1 MSCLSE
7 ISDFSM
13 DIMDG
18 MDISDDE
25 IDFSAFDDA
34 FDDPME
40 ELHELLNIEDAHRDI
55 SLVEPMAVE
64 SNSTLMNN
72 NDQTVK
78 FQDCFDTQR
87 EMLSSNYHITNDTQR
102 TEEPEEITPDQ
113 QEVTT
118 DPKDLDLQI
127 QASMSKLV
135 HSMHR
140 SEMSRSML
148 GTQQSADK
156 FGLGNYLKGYSS
168 LASGIAQKR
177 SQLNNY
183 MSHVGNS
190 STF

>member
-1 MSCLSE
+1 MSSLTNHE
-7 ISDFSM
+7 INDFPM
-13 DIMDG
+13 DI
-18 MDISDDE
+18 MDISDDG

-34 FDDPME
+34 FDDHME
-40 ELHELLNIEDAHRDI
+40 EFPDLLNIEEDSHRHLSPEDHMI
-55 SLVEPMAVE
+55 EP
-64 SNSTLMNN
+64 NSPMVMNN
-72 NDQTVK
+72 NSQPIN

-87 EMLSSNYHITNDTQR
+87 EMLSSNYHITNDIQR
-102 TEEPEEITPDQ
+102 TEKPEEITPHE

-118 DPKDLDLQI
+118 DAKALDLQI

-135 HSMHR
+135 QSMHM

-148 GTQQSADK
+148 GQQQPAET